1 MILPNIWENIKS
13 SKPPT
18 GVCWKRGRPPIHLL
32 QWGES
37 IGIETPFSD
46 KNHGA
51 PESPK
56 NTNSNATPKVSCWV
70 SITGKNK
77 HTHTYIYTH
86 PLVNQ
91 HSYRKSP

>member
-1 MILPNIWENIKS
+1 MILPNISENIKS

-56 NTNSNATPKVSCWV
+56 NTNSNATPKGFLLGVYHWKKQ
-70 SITGKNK
+70 T
-77 HTHTYIYTH
+77 HTHIYIYT
-86 PLVNQ
+86 PSGN
-91 HSYRKSP
+91 PT